1 MLPAGVVAFLAN
13 VVVVVVIFIVL
24 NIFTSQQMLIW
35 LCFGLC
41 IAIPLLNIQL
51 QLLLLFFVLL
61 LVYLV
66 SIFFVSYMVWYQHT
80 TFLCVCV
87 MCVLCVV
94 DLSRAKV
101 TNTKKVPILFL
112 FHCQWYLINNIKQS
126 QERIRGGVK
135 VLGDVT
141 DVHSGSSIRAQVY
154 SD

>member
-1 MLPAGVVAFLAN
+1 
-13 VVVVVVIFIVL
+13 
-24 NIFTSQQMLIW
+24 
-35 LCFGLC
+35 
-41 IAIPLLNIQL
+41 LLNIQL

-61 LVYLV
+61 LVSSIYLLC
-66 SIFFVSYMVWYQHT
+66 IVWYGT
-80 TFLCVCV
+80 NILTFLCVCV